1 MKKVLTILQTIFALA
16 VFGGFLV
23 LLPIA
28 LISKNPIFLLSAVMC
43 VFLGLPLALLL
54 KKINSPGYKFS
65 INTVGVIALIM
76 MIGFGIIA
84 LFQLV
89 SFQKTKTIKE
99 VKLAASQDNVYT
111 GQFTVNDSDITPGK
125 QYDYVLHYSQTVSGT
140 IPQDGTF
147 YVEINSPLG
156 QEKFEKKF
164 TASTPYQSSSSRS
177 YTARHRS
184 LSSANTS
191 LEHYFYLKA
200 GTYSFKVSPNV
211 NSSYL
216 KVSGVTVRLV
226 EIK

>member
-1 MKKVLTILQTIFALA
+1 MKKLLITLQAIFALA

-28 LISKNPIFLLSAVMC
+28 LIFKSPIFLLSAVMC
-43 VFLGLPLALLL
+43 VFLGLPFALLL
-54 KKINSPGYKFS
+54 KKVNSPNYKFS

-76 MIGFGIIA
+76 MLGFGIVA
-84 LFQLV
+84 LFQFV
-89 SFQKTKTIKE
+89 GFQKTNTIKE
-99 VKLAASQDNVYT
+99 VKLTAQDNVYT
-111 GQFTVNDSDITPGK
+111 GQFTVDDKDIISGK

-147 YVEINSPLG
+147 YVEVNSPLG

-164 TASTPYQSSSSRS
+164 TASTPYQSSDSRS

-184 LSSANTS
+184 LASADTP
-191 LEHYFYLKA
+191 LEHYFYPKA
-200 GTYSFKVSPNV
+200 GTYNFKVSSTA
-211 NSSYL
+211 NSSYF
-216 KVSGVTVRLV
+216 KVSSITVKLV